1 MSTEFEPRVGDWYET
16 KEGRTFEVVAVDAD
30 EGSVEIQYFDGDVEE
45 LDSDTWFDME
55 LQAAAEPND
64 WTGPFD
70 DLERDDLGEI
80 DRAASPDSWSN
91 PLDEV

>member
-1 MSTEFEPRVGDWYET
+1 MSTEFEPCIGDWYET
-16 KEGRTFEVVAVDAD
+16 EAGRTFEVVAVDQE

-45 LDSDTWFDME
+45 LDFDTWFDME
-55 LQAAAEPND
+55 LQPAAEPND

-80 DRAASPDSWSN
+80 ERAASPDSWSN

>member
-1 MSTEFEPRVGDWYET
+1 MSTEFEPRVGDWYANEA
-16 KEGRTFEVVAVDAD
+16 GRTFEVVAVDQD

-45 LDSDTWFDME
+45 LDFDTWFDLE
-55 LQAAAEPND
+55 LKTAAEPND

-80 DRAASPDSWSN
+80 DRAASPGSWSN